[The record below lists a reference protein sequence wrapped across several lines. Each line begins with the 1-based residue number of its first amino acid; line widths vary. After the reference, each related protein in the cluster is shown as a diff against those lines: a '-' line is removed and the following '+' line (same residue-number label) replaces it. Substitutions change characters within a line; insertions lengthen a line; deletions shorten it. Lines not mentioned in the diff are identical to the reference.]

1 MGFDS
6 AAPPSLDDGTPVAAA
21 LYGNATISGGA
32 LRLTTRHAGQVRARA
47 RVRPLP

>member
-6 AAPPSLDDGTPVAAA
+6 AAPPSLDDGTAVAAA
-21 LYGNATISGGA
+21 LYGNASISGGA

-47 RVRPLP
+47 RVRP